1 MMMAMRSGTRSTRA
15 QSRGAVSI
23 LMVVLLAT
31 IGMAA
36 LVSID
41 VGHVFYRQRQ
51 LQSVA
56 DMAALAAAQQLRRAD
71 TNAAM
76 TERALAAAQ
85 ASAGQNGY
93 TGAAR
98 EDCGASPG
106 GEDGMAVCAGVWD
119 PNDAA
124 APADGRHFRGSF
136 DPARLSPNAV
146 RVVVAQTVPI
156 LFGLPGGD
164 GRRLRA
170 EAIGNASPPV
180 AAFSVGSGLLNFE
193 SSRSALALL
202 LGNTISLSAA
212 DWQGLVDTRV
222 TLEQLRLEAGVG
234 TVDELLNAGL
244 SLSQF
249 YALVLGAANKES
261 LLNAMLGGMPAIVDA
276 RALAAG
282 LNVGRVLDLGVLA
295 PAMSSAADVGLNVAE
310 LLMLAAQV
318 ANRGAAVDLAG
329 AVPLL
334 PGTQLALRIVEPPRM
349 AVGPVRPSTT
359 DPMGWE
365 TTARTSQMDLGIQ
378 LQLGA
383 TVSDSRVPSLL
394 TPTLALPLRVQ
405 MATAQSALTGLR
417 CAAARADR
425 RATLNT
431 VTTVTNICLARKND
445 LSQCADSDVELAN
458 APLGVGNVAIIASP
472 RQQSVPGNSI
482 TAVMAPGEHKELS
495 SSGQL
500 AALVEDLARNLD
512 LKVTVT
518 LLGIP
523 LTANLKLGGIV
534 SALSSV
540 IFGVLGPA
548 LDGLLA
554 ALGIQ
559 LSNAD
564 LWVHDVDCDNTR
576 LVY

>member
-1 MMMAMRSGTRSTRA
+1 
-15 QSRGAVSI
+15 
-23 LMVVLLAT
+23 MVVLLAT
-31 IGMAA
+31 IGMVA

-85 ASAGQNGY
+85 ASAGQNGF

-124 APADGRHFRGSF
+124 AAAAAYGRHFRGSF

-146 RVVVAQTVPI
+146 RVVVSQTVPI

-222 TLEQLRLEAGVG
+222 TLDQLRLEAGVG

-261 LLNAMLGGMPAIVDA
+261 LLNAMLGGMPAIIDA

-318 ANRGAAVDLAG
+318 ANTGAAVDLAG

-334 PGTQLALRIVEPPRM
+334 PGTQFALSVVEPPRM
-349 AVGPVRPSTT
+349 AVGPVQRSSV
-359 DPMGWE
+359 DPMGWK
-365 TTARTSQMDLGIQ
+365 TTARTSQLDLGLQ
-378 LQLGA
+378 LQLGGQ
-383 TVSDSRVPSLL
+383 VPGHVLPSFELV
-394 TPTLALPLRVQ
+394 LPLRVELG
-405 MATAQSALTGLR
+405 TAQSALTGLR
-417 CAAARADR
+417 CAAARSDR
-425 RATLNT
+425 RATLET
-431 VTTVTNICLARKND
+431 VTTAAKVCLARKNN
-445 LSQCADSDVELAN
+445 LSQCADTDVELTN
-458 APLGVGNVAIIASP
+458 LLGVVVIKASP
-472 RQQSVPGNSI
+472 RQQTLSGSGM
-482 TAVMAPGEHKELS
+482 TATLAPGDQTS
-495 SSGQL
+495 VASPGQL
-500 AALVEDLARNLD
+500 AALVESLARNLD
-512 LKVTVT
+512 LKIT
-518 LLGIP
+518 LFPSLIP
-523 LTANLKLGGIV
+523 ITLDLKLGV
-534 SALSSV
+534 VASALSSV
-540 IFGVLGPA
+540 IFGLLGPA

>member
-1 MMMAMRSGTRSTRA
+1 MTMARRDKTPARTHARTRA

-51 LQSVA
+51 LQAIA

-76 TERALAAAQ
+76 IERAVVAAQ
-85 ASAGQNGY
+85 ASATQNGF
-93 TGAAR
+93 TGPTR
-98 EDCGASPG
+98 EDCGASAG
-106 GEDGMAVCAGVWD
+106 GEDGMVVCAGIWD
-119 PNDAA
+119 PNDTAA
-124 APADGRHFRGSF
+124 ASDGRHFRASY
-136 DPARLSPNAV
+136 DPTRLSPNAA
-146 RVVVAQTVPI
+146 RVVVSQTVPI
-156 LFGLPGGD
+156 LFGLPGGE

-222 TLEQLRLEAGVG
+222 TLDQLRLEAGLG
-234 TVDELLNAGL
+234 TVDQLLNADL
-244 SLSQF
+244 SLSGF
-249 YALVLGAANKES
+249 YALVLRAANKES
-261 LLNAMLGGMPAIVDA
+261 LLNAMLAGMPATIDA
-276 RALAAG
+276 RAVAAG
-282 LNVGRVLDLGVLA
+282 LSVGRVLDLGVLA

-329 AVPLL
+329 AVPLV
-334 PGTQLALRIVEPPRM
+334 PGTELKLSIVEPPRM
-349 AVGPVRPSTT
+349 AVGPVRRLSP
-359 DPMGWE
+359 DPMGWQ
-365 TTARTSQMDLGIQ
+365 TTASTSQVTLGIK

-383 TVSDSRVPSLL
+383 EAEGKSGLL
-394 TPTLALPLRVQ
+394 NLPLRVELG
-405 MATAQSALTGLR
+405 TAQSALTGLR
-417 CAAARADR
+417 CSAARADR
-425 RATLNT
+425 RATLDT
-431 VTTVTNICLARKND
+431 VTTAAKVCLARDD
-445 LSQCADSDVELAN
+445 LAQCADSDVVL
-458 APLGVGNVAIIASP
+458 LDGLILKVVASP
-472 RQQSVPGNSI
+472 KQQTLSAASI
-482 TAVMAPGEHKELS
+482 TSTLAPGEQTS
-495 SSGQL
+495 TASPGQL
-500 AALVEDLARNLD
+500 AALVESLARNLD
-512 LKVTVT
+512 VKVRVN
-518 LLGIP
+518 LIALN
-523 LTANLKLGGIV
+523 LDLKLGGIV

-540 IFGVLGPA
+540 VFGLLGPT

>member
-1 MMMAMRSGTRSTRA
+1 MGRRSRTRSTRA

-85 ASAGQNGY
+85 ASAGQNGF

-98 EDCGASPG
+98 QDCGASPG

-124 APADGRHFRGSF
+124 AAADGRHFRGSF

-146 RVVVAQTVPI
+146 RVVVSQTVPI

-180 AAFSVGSGLLNFE
+180 ASFSVGSGLLNFE

-222 TLEQLRLEAGVG
+222 TLDQLRLEAGLG
-234 TVDELLNAGL
+234 TVDELLNADL
-244 SLSQF
+244 SLSRF
-249 YALVLGAANKES
+249 YALVLRAANKES
-261 LLNAMLGGMPAIVDA
+261 LLNAMLGGMPGIIDA

-282 LNVGRVLDLGVLA
+282 LSVGRVLDLGVLA

-318 ANRGAAVDLAG
+318 ANKGAAVDLAG

-334 PGTQLALRIVEPPRM
+334 PGTQLALQIVEPPRM
-349 AVGPVRPSTT
+349 AVGPVRASST

-365 TTARTSQMDLGIQ
+365 TTARTSQVDLGVR
-378 LQLGA
+378 LNLGGEILGG
-383 TVSDSRVPSLL
+383 SLISVN
-394 TPTLALPLRVQ
+394 LPLRVQ
-405 MATAQSALTGLR
+405 LGTAHSALTGMR
-417 CAAARADR
+417 CAAARSDR

-431 VTTVTNICLARKND
+431 VTTAATVCLARDD
-445 LSQCADSDVELAN
+445 LSQCATSDVVVTNLA
-458 APLGVGNVAIIASP
+458 GIKITASP
-472 RQQSVPGNSI
+472 KQQTIPGNGMTS
-482 TAVMAPGEHKELS
+482 TLAPGEQTS
-495 SSGQL
+495 TASQGQL
-500 AALVEDLARNLD
+500 AALVESLARNLD
-512 LKVTVT
+512 VKLIVAPV
-518 LLGIP
+518 GIP
-523 LTANLKLGGIV
+523 IVNLDLKLGGIV

-540 IFGVLGPA
+540 IFGLLGPT

>member
-1 MMMAMRSGTRSTRA
+1 MTVRRTRTRA
-15 QSRGAVSI
+15 HSRGAVSI

-76 TERALAAAQ
+76 IERAVVAAQ
-85 ASAGQNGY
+85 ASATQNGF
-93 TGAAR
+93 TGPTR
-98 EDCGASPG
+98 EDCGASTG
-106 GEDGMAVCAGVWD
+106 GEDGMVVCAGIWD
-119 PNDAA
+119 PNDTAA
-124 APADGRHFRGSF
+124 ASDGRHFRAGY
-136 DPARLSPNAV
+136 DPTRLSPNAA
-146 RVVVAQTVPI
+146 RVVVSQTVPI
-156 LFGLPGGD
+156 LFGLPGGE

-202 LGNTISLSAA
+202 LGNSISLSAV

-222 TLEQLRLEAGVG
+222 TLDQLRLEAGVG
-234 TVDELLNAGL
+234 TVDELLDAGL

-249 YALVLGAANKES
+249 YALVLRAANKES
-261 LLNAMLGGMPAIVDA
+261 LLNAMLGGMPAIIDA

-282 LNVGRVLDLGVLA
+282 LTVGRVLDLGVLA

-310 LLMLAAQV
+310 LLMLAAQA
-318 ANRGAAVDLAG
+318 ANRGAAIDLAG
-329 AVPLL
+329 AVPLA
-334 PGTQLALRIVEPPRM
+334 PGTQLKLSIVEPPRM
-349 AVGPVRPSTT
+349 AVGPVKRSAA
-359 DPMGWE
+359 DPMGWQ
-365 TTARTSQMDLGIQ
+365 TTARTSQVNLGLK

-383 TVSDSRVPSLL
+383 ETEGESGLL
-394 TPTLALPLRVQ
+394 NLPLRVEL
-405 MATAQSALTGLR
+405 ATAQTALTGLR
-417 CAAARADR
+417 CSAARSDR
-425 RATLNT
+425 QATLDT
-431 VTTVTNICLARKND
+431 VTTAAKVCLARGD
-445 LSQCADSDVELAN
+445 LTQCADSDVVLVDA
-458 APLGVGNVAIIASP
+458 LLLKVIASP
-472 RQQSVPGNSI
+472 KQQTLSGASM
-482 TAVMAPGEHKELS
+482 TSTLAPGEQTS
-495 SSGQL
+495 TASRGQL
-500 AALVEDLARNLD
+500 AALVEGLARNLD
-512 LKVTVT
+512 VKVSVSLILTT
-518 LLGIP
+518 LNLD
-523 LTANLKLGGIV
+523 LKLGDIV

-540 IFGVLGPA
+540 VFGLLGPT

>member
-1 MMMAMRSGTRSTRA
+1 MMMARRSATRRTRA
-15 QSRGAVSI
+15 QSRGGVSI

-71 TNAAM
+71 SNAAM
-76 TERALAAAQ
+76 TGRALAAAQ
-85 ASAGQNGY
+85 ASAGQNGF
-93 TGAAR
+93 TGTAR
-98 EDCGASPG
+98 EDCSASPG
-106 GEDGMAVCAGVWD
+106 GEDGMAVCAGVWN

-146 RVVVAQTVPI
+146 RVVVSQTVPI

-164 GRRLRA
+164 ARRLRA

-202 LGNTISLSAA
+202 LGNAISLSAA

-222 TLEQLRLEAGVG
+222 TLDQLRLEAGVG
-234 TVDELLNAGL
+234 TVDELLNADL
-244 SLSQF
+244 SLTRF
-249 YALVLGAANKES
+249 YELVLRAAGKES
-261 LLNAMLGGMPAIVDA
+261 LLNAMLGGMPANLDA

-282 LNVGRVLDLGVLA
+282 LTVGKVVDLGVLA

-310 LLMLAAQV
+310 MLMLAAQV
-318 ANRGAAVDLAG
+318 ANKGAAVDLAG

-334 PGTQLALRIVEPPRM
+334 PGTQLALSIVEPPQM
-349 AVGPVRPSTT
+349 AVGPVQRSST
-359 DPMGWE
+359 DPMGWK
-365 TTARTSQMDLGIQ
+365 TTARTSQVDLGIQ
-378 LQLGA
+378 LSLGA
-383 TVSDSRVPSLL
+383 SVPGYTLSKPASLK
-394 TPTLALPLRVQ
+394 LPLRVEVGS
-405 MATAQSALTGLR
+405 AQSALTGLR
-417 CAAARADR
+417 CAAARSDR
-425 RATLNT
+425 RATLQT
-431 VTTVTNICLARKND
+431 VTTTATVCLARDGD
-445 LSQCADSDVELAN
+445 LSQCADTDVELAYV
-458 APLGVGNVAIIASP
+458 PLVIAVTASP
-472 RQQSVPGNSI
+472 RKQTATVGSTTSTLAPGDQ
-482 TAVMAPGEHKELS
+482 TAVAS
-495 SSGQL
+495 QGQL
-500 AALVEDLARNLD
+500 AALVESLARNLD
-512 LKVTVT
+512 LKVTIAPNLIPIT
-518 LLGIP
+518 LD
-523 LTANLKLGGIV
+523 LKLGAV
-534 SALSSV
+534 ASALGSV
-540 IFGVLGPA
+540 LFSVLGPA
-548 LDGLLA
+548 LDGVLA

>member
-1 MMMAMRSGTRSTRA
+1 
-15 QSRGAVSI
+15 
-23 LMVVLLAT
+23 MVVLLAT

-85 ASAGQNGY
+85 ASAGQNGF

-98 EDCGASPG
+98 QDCGASPV

-146 RVVVAQTVPI
+146 RVVVSQTVPI

-180 AAFSVGSGLLNFE
+180 ASFSVGSGLLNFE

-222 TLEQLRLEAGVG
+222 TLDQLRLEAGLG
-234 TVDELLNAGL
+234 TVDELLNADL
-244 SLSQF
+244 SLSRF
-249 YALVLGAANKES
+249 YALVLRAANKES
-261 LLNAMLGGMPAIVDA
+261 LLNAILGGMPGIIDA

-282 LNVGRVLDLGVLA
+282 LSVGRVLDLGVLA

-318 ANRGAAVDLAG
+318 ANKGAAVDLAG

-334 PGTQLALRIVEPPRM
+334 PGTQLALQIVEPPRM
-349 AVGPVRPSTT
+349 AVGPVRASST

-365 TTARTSQMDLGIQ
+365 TTARTSQVDLGVR
-378 LQLGA
+378 LNLGGEILGG
-383 TVSDSRVPSLL
+383 SLISVN
-394 TPTLALPLRVQ
+394 LPLRVQ
-405 MATAQSALTGLR
+405 LGTAHSALTGMR
-417 CAAARADR
+417 CAAARSDR

-431 VTTVTNICLARKND
+431 VTTAATVCLARDD
-445 LSQCADSDVELAN
+445 LSQCATSDVVVTNLA
-458 APLGVGNVAIIASP
+458 GIKITASP
-472 RQQSVPGNSI
+472 QQQTIPGNGMTS
-482 TAVMAPGEHKELS
+482 TLAPGEQTS
-495 SSGQL
+495 TASQGQL
-500 AALVEDLARNLD
+500 AALVESLARNLD
-512 LKVTVT
+512 VKLIVAPV
-518 LLGIP
+518 GIP
-523 LTANLKLGGIV
+523 IVNLDLKLGGIV
-534 SALSSV
+534 SALNSV
-540 IFGVLGPA
+540 IFGLLGPT

>member
-1 MMMAMRSGTRSTRA
+1 MTMARRNTSRTRA
-15 QSRGAVSI
+15 HSRGAVSL

-51 LQSVA
+51 LQAVA

-76 TERALAAAQ
+76 IERAVVAAQ
-85 ASAGQNGY
+85 ASATQNGF
-93 TGAAR
+93 TGPTR
-98 EDCGASPG
+98 EDCGATGG
-106 GEDGMAVCAGVWD
+106 GEDGMVVCAGIWD
-119 PNDAA
+119 PNDMAA
-124 APADGRHFRGSF
+124 ASEGRHFRANY
-136 DPARLSPNAV
+136 DPTRLSPNAA
-146 RVVVAQTVPI
+146 RVVVSQTVPI
-156 LFGLPGGD
+156 LFGVPGGE

-202 LGNTISLSAA
+202 LGNTISLSAS

-222 TLEQLRLEAGVG
+222 TLDQLRLKAGLG
-234 TVDELLNAGL
+234 TVDQLLNADL
-244 SLSQF
+244 SLSGF
-249 YALVLGAANKES
+249 YALVLRAANKES
-261 LLNAMLGGMPAIVDA
+261 LLNAMLGGMPAIIDA
-276 RALAAG
+276 RAAAAG
-282 LNVGRVLDLGVLA
+282 LTVGRVLDLGVLA

-334 PGTQLALRIVEPPRM
+334 PGTEMKLGIVEPPRM
-349 AVGPVRPSTT
+349 AVGPVRRLST
-359 DPMGWE
+359 DPMGWQ
-365 TTARTSQMDLGIQ
+365 TTARTSQVTLGIK
-378 LQLGA
+378 LRLGA
-383 TVSDSRVPSLL
+383 ETNGESALL
-394 TPTLALPLRVQ
+394 DLPLRVELG
-405 MATAQSALTGLR
+405 TAQSALTGLR
-417 CAAARADR
+417 CSAARSDR
-425 RATLNT
+425 RATLDT
-431 VTTVTNICLARKND
+431 VTTAAKVCLARDD
-445 LSQCADSDVELAN
+445 LAQCADSDVVLVDG
-458 APLGVGNVAIIASP
+458 LILKVIASP
-472 RQQSVPGNSI
+472 KQQTLSGASM
-482 TAVMAPGEHKELS
+482 TSTLAPGEQTS
-495 SSGQL
+495 TASPGQL
-500 AALVEDLARNLD
+500 AALVESLARNLD
-512 LKVTVT
+512 VKVRVN
-518 LLGIP
+518 LLA
-523 LTANLKLGGIV
+523 LNLDLKLSGIV

-540 IFGVLGPA
+540 VFGLLGPT

>member
-1 MMMAMRSGTRSTRA
+1 
-15 QSRGAVSI
+15 
-23 LMVVLLAT
+23 MVVLLAT

-71 TNAAM
+71 TNAVM

-85 ASAGQNGY
+85 ASAGQNGF

-98 EDCGASPG
+98 QDCGASPG

-146 RVVVAQTVPI
+146 RVVVSQTVPI

-180 AAFSVGSGLLNFE
+180 ASFSVGSGLLNFE

-222 TLEQLRLEAGVG
+222 TLDQLRLEAGLG
-234 TVDELLNAGL
+234 TVDELLNADL
-244 SLSQF
+244 SLSRF
-249 YALVLGAANKES
+249 YALVLRAANKES
-261 LLNAMLGGMPAIVDA
+261 LLNAMLGGMPGIIDA

-282 LNVGRVLDLGVLA
+282 LSVGRVLDLGVLA

-318 ANRGAAVDLAG
+318 ANKGAAVDLAG

-334 PGTQLALRIVEPPRM
+334 PGTQLALQIVEPPRM
-349 AVGPVRPSTT
+349 AVGPVRASST

-365 TTARTSQMDLGIQ
+365 TTARTSQVDLGVR
-378 LQLGA
+378 LNLGGEILGG
-383 TVSDSRVPSLL
+383 SLMSVN
-394 TPTLALPLRVQ
+394 LPLRVQ
-405 MATAQSALTGLR
+405 LGTAHSALTGMR
-417 CAAARADR
+417 CAAARSDR

-431 VTTVTNICLARKND
+431 VTTAATVCLARDD
-445 LSQCADSDVELAN
+445 LSQCATSDVVVTNLAGIKIT
-458 APLGVGNVAIIASP
+458 ASPKQQTIPGNVMTS
-472 RQQSVPGNSI
+472 
-482 TAVMAPGEHKELS
+482 TLAPGEQTS
-495 SSGQL
+495 TASQGQW
-500 AALVEDLARNLD
+500 RHWS
-512 LKVTVT
+512 KVWRAIST
-518 LLGIP
+518 
-523 LTANLKLGGIV
+523 
-534 SALSSV
+534 
-540 IFGVLGPA
+540 
-548 LDGLLA
+548 
-554 ALGIQ
+554 
-559 LSNAD
+559 
-564 LWVHDVDCDNTR
+564 
-576 LVY
+576 

>member
-1 MMMAMRSGTRSTRA
+1 MAMARRSWTHRTRA

-71 TNAAM
+71 TNAVM

-85 ASAGQNGY
+85 ASGTQNGFS
-93 TGAAR
+93 GAAR
-98 EDCGASPG
+98 EDCGTSAG
-106 GEDGMAVCAGVWD
+106 GEDGMTVCAGVWD
-119 PNDAA
+119 PNDATA
-124 APADGRHFRGSF
+124 AAGGRHFRGGY
-136 DPARLSPNAV
+136 DPTRMSPNAV
-146 RVVVAQTVPI
+146 RVVVSQTVPI
-156 LFGLPGGD
+156 LFGLPGGE

-202 LGNTISLSAA
+202 LGNTISLSAS
-212 DWQGLVDTRV
+212 DWQGLVNTTV
-222 TLEQLRLEAGVG
+222 TLDQLRLKAGVG

-261 LLNAMLGGMPAIVDA
+261 LLNAMLGGMPAIIDA

-334 PGTQLALRIVEPPRM
+334 PGSQLALRIVEPPRM
-349 AVGPVRPSTT
+349 AVGPVRRSTT

-365 TTARTSQMDLGIQ
+365 TTARTSQVDLGIK

-383 TVSDSRVPSLL
+383 EAEGESELL
-394 TPTLALPLRVQ
+394 NLPLRVEL
-405 MATAQSALTGLR
+405 ATARTALTGLR
-417 CAAARADR
+417 CSAARADR

-431 VTTVTNICLARKND
+431 VTTAAKVCLASED
-445 LSQCADSDVELAN
+445 LAQCAESDVVLVN
-458 APLGVGNVAIIASP
+458 ALILKVIASP
-472 RQQSVPGNSI
+472 KQQTVSGTSM
-482 TAVMAPGEHKELS
+482 TSTLAPGEQTS
-495 SSGQL
+495 TTSPGQL
-500 AALVEDLARNLD
+500 AALVEALARNLD
-512 LKVTVT
+512 VKVRVNLILTT
-518 LLGIP
+518 LNLD
-523 LTANLKLGGIV
+523 LKLGGIV

-540 IFGVLGPA
+540 IFSVLGPT

>member
-1 MMMAMRSGTRSTRA
+1 MTMARRRWTHRTRA
-15 QSRGAVSI
+15 QARGAVSI

-71 TNAAM
+71 SNAVM

-85 ASAGQNGY
+85 ASGTQNGFS
-93 TGAAR
+93 GAAR

-124 APADGRHFRGSF
+124 AAAGGRHFRGSY
-136 DPARLSPNAV
+136 DPARMSPNAV
-146 RVVVAQTVPI
+146 RVVVSQTVPI
-156 LFGLPGGD
+156 LFGIPGGE

-202 LGNTISLSAA
+202 LGNTISLSAS
-212 DWQGLVDTRV
+212 DWQGLVNTTV
-222 TLEQLRLEAGVG
+222 TLDQLRLKAGVG

-244 SLSQF
+244 SLSEF

-261 LLNAMLGGMPAIVDA
+261 LLNAMLGGMPAIIDA

-334 PGTQLALRIVEPPRM
+334 PGSQLALRIVEPPRM

-365 TTARTSQMDLGIQ
+365 TNARTSQMDLGIQ

-383 TVSDSRVPSLL
+383 NLVDSRVLSAL
-394 TPTLALPLRVQ
+394 TPALVLPLRVQ
-405 MATAQSALTGLR
+405 LATAQSALTGLR
-417 CAAARADR
+417 CAAAPADR

-431 VTTVTNICLARKND
+431 VTTVSSICLARKND
-445 LSQCADSDVELAN
+445 LGQCANSDVELAN
-458 APLGVGNVAIIASP
+458 VPLGVAHVAVMASP
-472 RQQSVPGNSI
+472 RQQTVPGNSI
-482 TAVMAPGEHKELS
+482 TSVLAPGDHQEVS
-495 SSGQL
+495 SRGQL

-512 LKVTVT
+512 LKVTVS

-523 LTANLKLGGIV
+523 LTTELKLGGIV

-540 IFGVLGPA
+540 IFGVLGPT

>member
-1 MMMAMRSGTRSTRA
+1 MTMARRSWTHRTRA

-71 TNAAM
+71 TNAVM

-85 ASAGQNGY
+85 ASGTQNGFS
-93 TGAAR
+93 GGAR
-98 EDCGASPG
+98 EDCGTSAG
-106 GEDGMAVCAGVWD
+106 GEDGMTVCAGVWD
-119 PNDAA
+119 PNDATA
-124 APADGRHFRGSF
+124 AAGGRHFRGGY
-136 DPARLSPNAV
+136 DPTRMSPNAV
-146 RVVVAQTVPI
+146 RVVVSQTVPI
-156 LFGLPGGD
+156 LFGLPGGE

-170 EAIGNASPPV
+170 VAIGNASPPV

-202 LGNTISLSAA
+202 LGNTISLSAS
-212 DWQGLVDTRV
+212 DWQGLVNTTV
-222 TLEQLRLEAGVG
+222 TLDQLRLKAGVG

-261 LLNAMLGGMPAIVDA
+261 LLNAMLGGMPAIIDA

-318 ANRGAAVDLAG
+318 ANTGAAVDLAG
-329 AVPLL
+329 TVPML
-334 PGTQLALRIVEPPRM
+334 PGTQFALSVVEPPKM
-349 AVGPVRPSTT
+349 AVGPVQRSNV
-359 DPMGWE
+359 DPMGWK
-365 TTARTSQMDLGIQ
+365 TTARTSQVDLGIQ
-378 LQLGA
+378 LQLGGQIPGY
-383 TVSDSRVPSLL
+383 VLPQFELV
-394 TPTLALPLRVQ
+394 LPLRVEL
-405 MATAQSALTGLR
+405 ATAQSALTGLR
-417 CAAARADR
+417 CAAARQDR
-425 RATLNT
+425 RATLET
-431 VTTVTNICLARKND
+431 VTTAAKVCLARKNN
-445 LSQCADSDVELAN
+445 LGQCADSDVELAN
-458 APLGVGNVAIIASP
+458 LLGVVAIKASP
-472 RQQSVPGNSI
+472 RQQALPGSGM
-482 TAVMAPGEHKELS
+482 TVTLAPGHQAS
-495 SSGQL
+495 VASQGQL
-500 AALVEDLARNLD
+500 AGLVESLARNLD
-512 LKVTVT
+512 LNITLFPNLIPITVD
-518 LLGIP
+518 
-523 LTANLKLGGIV
+523 LKLGV
-534 SALSSV
+534 VASALSSV
-540 IFGVLGPA
+540 IFGLLGPT

>member
-1 MMMAMRSGTRSTRA
+1 
-15 QSRGAVSI
+15 
-23 LMVVLLAT
+23 MVVLLAT

-85 ASAGQNGY
+85 ASAGQNGF

-98 EDCGASPG
+98 QDCGASPV

-146 RVVVAQTVPI
+146 RVVVSQTVPI

-180 AAFSVGSGLLNFE
+180 ASFSVGSGLLNFE

-222 TLEQLRLEAGVG
+222 TLDQLRLEAGLG
-234 TVDELLNAGL
+234 TVDELLNADL
-244 SLSQF
+244 SLSRF
-249 YALVLGAANKES
+249 YALVLRAANKES
-261 LLNAMLGGMPAIVDA
+261 LLNAILGGMPGIIDA

-282 LNVGRVLDLGVLA
+282 LSVGRVLDLGVLA

-318 ANRGAAVDLAG
+318 ANKGAAVDLAG

-334 PGTQLALRIVEPPRM
+334 PGTQLALQIVEPPRM
-349 AVGPVRPSTT
+349 AVGPVRASST

-365 TTARTSQMDLGIQ
+365 TTARTSQVDLGVR
-378 LQLGA
+378 LNLGGEILGG
-383 TVSDSRVPSLL
+383 SLISVN
-394 TPTLALPLRVQ
+394 LPLRVQ
-405 MATAQSALTGLR
+405 LGTAHSALTGMR
-417 CAAARADR
+417 CAAARSDR

-431 VTTVTNICLARKND
+431 VTTAATVCLARDD
-445 LSQCADSDVELAN
+445 LSQCATSDVVVTNLAGIKIT
-458 APLGVGNVAIIASP
+458 ASPKQQTIPGNVMTS
-472 RQQSVPGNSI
+472 
-482 TAVMAPGEHKELS
+482 TLAPGEQTS
-495 SSGQL
+495 TASQGQL
-500 AALVEDLARNLD
+500 AALVESLARNLD
-512 LKVTVT
+512 VKLIVAPV
-518 LLGIP
+518 GIP
-523 LTANLKLGGIV
+523 IVNLDLKLGGIV

-540 IFGVLGPA
+540 IFGLLGPT